1 MSPMTKATFPI
12 PLCIPLVLVLTM
24 AACGNG
30 ADSEGHTLCGG
41 GSADIDQVIQE
52 IEARL
57 DFNLLLPTHLP
68 DSTSPLPEATIHSRE
83 DETLLFP
90 PCAEGAS
97 GVDSDVVGPAI
108 TITETTQVGGLPEP
122 GHSDPPTERIQIQ
135 GTSALIQRGNSP
147 DTVSIAVSW
156 RQAGLSLFAT
166 LTWKSEDA
174 GPPEI
179 TEQMETEAVRVVESI
194 IQQGEESAE

>member
-1 MSPMTKATFPI
+1 MFRQA
-12 PLCIPLVLVLTM
+12 PLPLLFTAVLLLVLVI
-24 AACGNG
+24 AACGGGGQATN
-30 ADSEGHTLCGG
+30 STSCGG
-41 GSADIDQVIQE
+41 DSADIDDAIQE
-52 IEARL
+52 NEARL

-83 DETLLFP
+83 DVTLLFP

-108 TITETTQVGGLPEP
+108 TITETTQLGGLPEP

-135 GTSALIQRGNSP
+135 GTSALIQRGNSS

-156 RQAGLSLFAT
+156 QQAGLSLFAI

-174 GPPEI
+174 GPSEI
-179 TEQMETEAVRVVESI
+179 TEQMETEALRVAESI
-194 IQQGEESAE
+194 IQQGSD